1 MPRKESARSTILRR
15 KRVDTVL
22 LTGPEMP
29 DPCHRCKKEGL
40 RCVVE
45 LSTGYCA
52 FCIQSKSRC
61 SYVFSDTER
70 GEIERERREK
80 KSLLLRA
87 EAEAARLRLE
97 LDDLEQKQFARER
110 EEIAATEELE
120 RLERAA
126 GLHTPEAVNRTADPI
141 LDPGSRADFGW
152 SQDDF
157 TSFVD
162 PSFLAASFAFLP
174 SDFEIGGSFGDSR
187 SPGIE
192 LPVSSGA

>member
-1 MPRKESARSTILRR
+1 
-15 KRVDTVL
+15 
-22 LTGPEMP
+22 
-29 DPCHRCKKEGL
+29 
-40 RCVVE
+40 
-45 LSTGYCA
+45 
-52 FCIQSKSRC
+52 
-61 SYVFSDTER
+61 VFSDTER
-70 GEIERERREK
+70 GEIERERKRK
-80 KSLLLRA
+80 QTLLLRA
-87 EAEAARLRLE
+87 EVEASRANAEAAQLRLE
-97 LDDLEQKQFARER
+97 LNELEEKQFARER
-110 EEIAATEELE
+110 EEIDATEELE